1 MDYKTMETA
10 ALEERL
16 SKIVEEATE
25 ERSLEELKAYEE
37 EQRAIKAE
45 LEARKAAEA
54 DRRRIAE
61 EIANGSGETV
71 NEDPA
76 TNERKQ
82 SKMENKEIRNS
93 KEYIDAFANYIRT
106 GNDAECRALL
116 SDAASG
122 TVPIP
127 EFVSGI
133 VAERVKESRILSR
146 VRKVNAPGV
155 LKTGF
160 EINAP
165 VATLHAEGGAAVE
178 EEALTL
184 GIVTMNP
191 ASFKKWVSFSDEL
204 MENSESFIEYIYDEI
219 TRGIIK
225 AEEKAVI
232 DAILAAPQTATAA
245 RPAVAKTGSAAGA
258 ITDFVNARA
267 LLSGAAED
275 LVVIVSPADYAT
287 YRGLQLAATYG
298 VDPFDGREVI
308 VSDYATVPII
318 GDLYGVTL
326 NRPNGD
332 EIQFKLDEHTLMTS
346 DIVRLLGRQAAS
358 VAVTGN
364 LYFAKVAA

>member
-16 SKIVEEATE
+16 SQIVAEATE
-25 ERSLEELKAYEE
+25 ERTLEELKAYEE
-37 EQRAIKAE
+37 EQRTIKAE
-45 LEARKAAEA
+45 IEARKAAEA
-54 DRRRIAE
+54 ERRATAE
-61 EIANGSGETV
+61 AIANGSGDTV
-71 NEDPA
+71 TEDPA
-76 TNERKQ
+76 TEERKAT
-82 SKMENKEIRNS
+82 KMENKEIRNS

-106 GNDAECRALL
+106 GNDAECRSLL

-133 VAERVKESRILSR
+133 VAERVRESQILSR

-232 DAILAAPQTATAA
+232 DAILAAPQTATATA
-245 RPAVAKTGSAAGA
+245 PAVAKTGNAAGA
-258 ITDFVNARA
+258 ITDFVDARA

-275 LVVIVSPADYAT
+275 LVVIVSPADYAK
-287 YRGLQLAATYG
+287 YRGLQMAANYG
-298 VDPFDGREVI
+298 VDPFDGRAVI
-308 VSDYATVPII
+308 VSDYATAPII

-364 LYFAKVAA
+364 LFFAKVAA

>member
-71 NEDPA
+71 TEDPA

-165 VATLHAEGGAAVE
+165 VATLHAEGGAAVD

-232 DAILAAPQTATAA
+232 DAILAAPQTATASS
-245 RPAVAKTGSAAGA
+245 PAVAKTGSAAGA

-275 LVVIVSPADYAT
+275 LVVIVSPAAYAS
-287 YRGLQLAATYG
+287 YRALQMGANYG

-332 EIQFKLDEHTLMTS
+332 EIQFKLDEHTMMTS

>member
-133 VAERVKESRILSR
+133 VAERVRESRILSR

-165 VATLHAEGGAAVE
+165 VATLHAEGGAAVD

-245 RPAVAKTGSAAGA
+245 RPAVAKTGSAVGA
-258 ITDFVNARA
+258 ITDFVDARA

-275 LVVIVSPADYAT
+275 LVVIVRPADYAT
-287 YRGLQLAATYG
+287 YRGLQMAATYG

>member
-133 VAERVKESRILSR
+133 VAERVRESRILSR
-146 VRKVNAPGV
+146 VRKINAPGV

-165 VATLHAEGGAAVE
+165 VATLHTEGGTAVE

-232 DAILAAPQTATAA
+232 DAILNAPQVATATA
-245 RPAVAKTGSAAGA
+245 PAVAKTGSAAGA

-287 YRGLQLAATYG
+287 YRGLQMAATYA

-308 VSDYATVPII
+308 VSDYATAPII

-332 EIQFKLDEHTLMTS
+332 EIQFKLDEHTMMTS